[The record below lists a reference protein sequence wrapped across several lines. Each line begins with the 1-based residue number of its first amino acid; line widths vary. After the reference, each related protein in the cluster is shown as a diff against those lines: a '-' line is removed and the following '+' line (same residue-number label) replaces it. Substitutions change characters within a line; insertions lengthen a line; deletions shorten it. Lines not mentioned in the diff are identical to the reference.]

1 MKSRLLA
8 VRVWC
13 LLLLVSLGTSLSSFG
28 VEAPPEVK
36 AFVIN
41 GGDPQRSMVTSIAIT
56 FSADVGASLQVD
68 DLRLTNLTNNAAV
81 SGAQFIYKAT
91 TKTGTWTFP
100 AQMGKSLPDGNY
112 LAVIRP
118 ADVVG
123 PSGLQLVPNANAT
136 TWSTKFHR
144 YFGDFDG
151 DRDVD
156 FLDTAKMRK
165 TDLTAPPN
173 KNYNPAAD
181 FNGDGKVDDTDLDAF
196 KVRYLTVLSG
206 QTFAPTVMG
215 APVRTNQQTI
225 TLSGTAAPNTHVV
238 ITNGFFTFEG
248 QADDTGK
255 FSITVSLLANR
266 INSLFVVGDGFAATD
281 FSALTPVTITQ
292 DSTPPFLYVDSPS
305 DQSTVDTD
313 KVTVTG
319 RVGDLL
325 SGFEGLTV
333 KVNQV
338 DANISAGIGPNGT
351 FEARDIPLAM
361 GENFLAVIA
370 TDSLGSSITK
380 SVMITRVAQLQM
392 EVVSGNDQTAIR
404 NTELPAALVVRVRDT
419 KGQPFANKIVNFQVT
434 RSDGHTS
441 PTQGQTDLAG
451 PMMAQVRTDA
461 QGVASAYWRL
471 GSDSGHSN
479 NLLVATSAG
488 VPGEARFRASAEP
501 RPPTQINVGMGNNQ
515 IGEAGGSAPLPLTAW
530 ASDNLNGAPNVP
542 VTFKVT
548 SGDAKVAAKDQAN
561 ATDSVV
567 IPTDSTGHVDAYLH
581 FGTSGGPVTV
591 EVTFAGLQG
600 NPAVF
605 MARALVRQPGQPASF
620 NAVVQDNTGLAIGGA
635 TCTLNINGI
644 KLPPVVSDANGFF
657 TIPDVNPGAGF
668 VQVDGRTAN
677 KLGGQ
682 PFNQPGRFPSLVYR
696 ITIVPNAD
704 NPLPTTVYLPT
715 LNPVNE
721 RTYDGTADV
730 DLTIEGI
737 AGLKMTIKAGSMT
750 LADGTRPTAATPV
763 TVSLNQVHAD
773 NIPMPIQD
781 GVAPLLTWTL
791 QPPGAHFDPPVAIQ
805 YPNMTGLRPG
815 ATTNFLSY
823 NHDVERFEIVA
834 SGTVSADGSVIKT
847 DPGVGLLNSG
857 WGCNCP
863 PYAATGECKKE
874 DDVKV
879 TITSPVKPVYASVD
893 ETITFT
899 AAGTPAGGD
908 YAWSGGEDPATGS
921 SASFPTKFKTS
932 GSKTVSVVYK
942 VTTSDGEKTARDSIT
957 LQVVEITGI
966 DILNSS
972 ATSIARGAK
981 APKRTDICAVVAGSP
996 SMEFEV
1002 KTNPAL
1008 DASKVP
1014 ASFFHWSGGSA
1025 VSHNPLQRT
1034 AASASTKKEIISV
1047 SCGSSTQSTYSMIT
1061 YAVGAVATGIRTSGA
1076 SYPDNAT
1083 PQSLGLHGP
1092 NSTSGTYSSG
1102 IEIEFIIKPDALVA
1116 DANGKI
1122 FDTAGIQWD
1131 VSRDKQFKRWRRTGG
1146 SWSLYDDGS
1155 TAWVSDDTLGDS
1167 DEDNNPWD
1175 GKGHLYGTDAPG
1187 ISNLGNTYDWWVVKL
1202 NMREWVRVGLG
1213 GTTGRAGVI
1222 CSGYSYWRAFR
1233 SVRNNGSAWIN
1244 DNSYDN
1250 VLTSGNDFWGSEPP
1264 SK

>member
-8 VRVWC
+8 ARVWC
-13 LLLLVSLGTSLSSFG
+13 LLLLVSLGASLNSLG

-36 AFVIN
+36 AFAIN
-41 GGDPQRSMVTSIAIT
+41 GGAPQRSMVTSIAIT

-68 DLRLTNLTNNAAV
+68 DLRLTNLTNNTAV
-81 SGAQFIYKAT
+81 TGAQFIYQAA

-100 AQMGKSLPDGNY
+100 TQFGKSLPDGNY

-123 PSGLQLVPNANAT
+123 PTGLQLVPNPGAT

-156 FLDTAKMRK
+156 FLDTAVMRK
-165 TDLTAPPN
+165 ADLTAPPN

-181 FNGDGKVDDTDLDAF
+181 FNGDGRIDDTDLAAF
-196 KVRYLTVLSG
+196 KARYLTVLSG
-206 QTFAPTVMG
+206 QTFAPTVVG
-215 APVRTNQQTI
+215 APVRTSQQTV
-225 TLSGTAAPNTHVV
+225 TLSGTAPPNTHVV

-248 QADDTGK
+248 QSDENGK
-255 FSITVSLLANR
+255 FSITVSLLSNR
-266 INSLFVVGDGFAATD
+266 INSLFVGGDGFTTTD
-281 FSALTPVTITQ
+281 FSALTPVTIVQ
-292 DSTPPFLYVDSPS
+292 DSTPPFLYVDSPA
-305 DQSTVDTD
+305 DQSTVDTATA
-313 KVTVTG
+313 TVTG

-361 GENFLAVIA
+361 GENFLAIIA
-370 TDSLGSSITK
+370 TDSLGTSITK
-380 SVMITRVAQLQM
+380 SVMVTRVAQLQM
-392 EVVSGNDQTAIR
+392 EVVSGNDQTAVR

-419 KGQPFANKIVNFQVT
+419 KGQLFANKIVNFQVT

-441 PTQGQTDLAG
+441 PTQGQTDIAG
-451 PMMAQVRTDA
+451 PMMAQARTDA
-461 QGVASAYWRL
+461 QGIASAFWRL

-488 VPGEARFRASAEP
+488 VPGEARFRASADP
-501 RPPTQINVGMGNNQ
+501 SPPTQINVGMGNNQ

-548 SGDAKVAAKDQAN
+548 SGDAQVAAKDQAT
-561 ATDSVV
+561 AQGSVT

-591 EVTFAGLQG
+591 EAGFVGLQG

-605 MARALVRQPGQPASF
+605 MARALVRKPGQPATF

-644 KLPPVVSDANGFF
+644 KLPPVISDANGFF
-657 TIPDVNPGAGF
+657 TIADVNPGAGF

-730 DLTIEGI
+730 DLTIQGI

-791 QPPGAHFDPPVAIQ
+791 QPPGAHFDPPVTIQ
-805 YPNMTGLRPG
+805 YPNMTGLRAG

-834 SGTVSADGSVIKT
+834 SGTVSTDGSVIKT

-863 PYAATGECKKE
+863 PYTSTGKVQCPFDLKIDSADTSSSQVRNAVVKGGSGPFTYSWTIGGSEVSVSASYNLPQPPKGAKTFGL
-874 DDVKV
+874 DANLTVTDTKTGDVKMAN
-879 TITSPVKPVYASVD
+879 TTLLAAIIMITPDGDPVARPVDSGDGTNEFTFSTAKVGVLIISLKAKFPGLSKFGQSIQDKLHFDVSAVGGAKKNWGSFTGGKPKITGDILEAELKFEGLPDNNSDFGLKTAEVFYDGKSVADAKCEVFYPAYAKNHPTGD
-893 ETITFT
+893 AKHPNWFHYYKQN
-899 AAGTPAGGD
+899 AGGGAYGYD
-908 YAWSGGEDPATGS
+908 STPG
-921 SASFPTKFKTS
+921 
-932 GSKTVSVVYK
+932 
-942 VTTSDGEKTARDSIT
+942 AR
-957 LQVVEITGI
+957 
-966 DILNSS
+966 
-972 ATSIARGAK
+972 
-981 APKRTDICAVVAGSP
+981 
-996 SMEFEV
+996 SM
-1002 KTNPAL
+1002 
-1008 DASKVP
+1008 
-1014 ASFFHWSGGSA
+1014 
-1025 VSHNPLQRT
+1025 
-1034 AASASTKKEIISV
+1034 
-1047 SCGSSTQSTYSMIT
+1047 
-1061 YAVGAVATGIRTSGA
+1061 
-1076 SYPDNAT
+1076 
-1083 PQSLGLHGP
+1083 
-1092 NSTSGTYSSG
+1092 STSGGGEKSISIGDYVHSPGGEYITTTTVGGQLKAVGWSGTYKYYA
-1102 IEIEFIIKPDALVA
+1102 EFLGVLAHEGQHATKES
-1116 DANGKI
+1116 K
-1122 FDTAGIQWD
+1122 T
-1131 VSRDKQFKRWRRTGG
+1131 
-1146 SWSLYDDGS
+1146 
-1155 TAWVSDDTLGDS
+1155 GDS
-1167 DEDNNPWD
+1167 DGDDLPDLFETGTSLTDPKNKYSARGSNPLFTDPGFSDDEIYAGGPVEETATLNADTSQDWANP
-1175 GKGHLYGTDAPG
+1175 GT
-1187 ISNLGNTYDWWVVKL
+1187 NHK
-1202 NMREWVRVGLG
+1202 
-1213 GTTGRAGVI
+1213 
-1222 CSGYSYWRAFR
+1222 
-1233 SVRNNGSAWIN
+1233 
-1244 DNSYDN
+1244 
-1250 VLTSGNDFWGSEPP
+1250 
-1264 SK
+1264 